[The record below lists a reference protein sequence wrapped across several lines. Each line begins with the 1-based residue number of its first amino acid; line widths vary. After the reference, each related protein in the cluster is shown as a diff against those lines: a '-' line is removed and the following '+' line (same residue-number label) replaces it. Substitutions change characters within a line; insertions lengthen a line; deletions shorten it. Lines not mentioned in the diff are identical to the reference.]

1 MLPKNQQAKLEEW
14 LNQVPV
20 LGFNSRCYDLNLVK
34 EHFIKQLVDNAGTAK
49 VAKNAKKIM
58 YMSTSAWPFLD
69 IINHLGPSRATTSG
83 LRCTSAWKKKR
94 VVQLAQQAGPPQT
107 AQLPRVVLTPVAGV
121 RPLA

>member
-58 YMSTSAWPFLD
+58 YMSTSA
-69 IINHLGPSRATTSG
+69 
-83 LRCTSAWKKKR
+83 
-94 VVQLAQQAGPPQT
+94 
-107 AQLPRVVLTPVAGV
+107 
-121 RPLA
+121 